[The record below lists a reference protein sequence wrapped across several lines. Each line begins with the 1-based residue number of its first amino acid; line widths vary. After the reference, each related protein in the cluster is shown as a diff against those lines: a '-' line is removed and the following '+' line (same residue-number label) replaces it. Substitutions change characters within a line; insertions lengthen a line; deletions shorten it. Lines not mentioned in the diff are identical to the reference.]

1 VLASAKEPLL
11 GTVAL
16 ARLPSN
22 QDENANQNHWSILRI
37 LHEIGLMQQR
47 QIHGLT
53 PLVTMPVQLAG
64 FLSAALVSVKTIA
77 VDVVNTVAGNVE
89 AGARAGA
96 PPKKRLFDS
105 PVKPSRTQLG
115 GVTPPEFTVVLT
127 TSVDPALKLAWER
140 QQSPKTFHSTVF
152 QPCAKLSTLSA
163 AIAMAGPAAVV
174 STTVSMSPA
183 VPVSVAPCNWSAG
196 KPGAGDEQLLIKQSF
211 SPFASTEV
219 HCGWGW
225 QFIGGGVVGQLG
237 PKLRSQ
243 YSMNTQGAG
252 DSGLP
257 HWFWLKTNCCQP

>member
-37 LHEIGLMQQR
+37 LREIGLMQQR

-77 VDVVNTVAGNVE
+77 DDVVNTVAGNVE

-105 PVKPSRTQLG
+105 PVKPS
-115 GVTPPEFTVVLT
+115 
-127 TSVDPALKLAWER
+127 
-140 QQSPKTFHSTVF
+140 
-152 QPCAKLSTLSA
+152 
-163 AIAMAGPAAVV
+163 
-174 STTVSMSPA
+174 
-183 VPVSVAPCNWSAG
+183 
-196 KPGAGDEQLLIKQSF
+196 
-211 SPFASTEV
+211 
-219 HCGWGW
+219 
-225 QFIGGGVVGQLG
+225 
-237 PKLRSQ
+237 
-243 YSMNTQGAG
+243 
-252 DSGLP
+252 
-257 HWFWLKTNCCQP
+257 